1 MVLSIGEILVDIFKE
16 GNNKTVFPGGAPF
29 NLAANIA
36 RFNGDISFYGVVA
49 NDEYGHFLLD
59 FAKKKLQ
66 NSLIEVKKDRETT
79 QALVTLDNGERS
91 FRFVRDHGSDYLL
104 DINKL
109 KEFDLSK
116 ISIVHIGS
124 LMLSYQEGRD
134 FFYEAVN
141 YIHQNSKC
149 LISFDVNYRSDIFK
163 DEETAKEIF
172 INAIKSADIVKFTE
186 EELELLSKQ
195 KDVLKGLKT
204 LLNDKQVAVVT
215 LGKDG
220 SIFFSKEKYLKVS
233 SFPLKPI
240 DTTGAGDAFYS
251 YFLYRFDKGFDI
263 KDDKQIIDVLKRANV
278 TGALAT
284 QKKGAIDVAP
294 SLEEIETFLKNRL

>member
-16 GNNKTVFPGGAPF
+16 GDNKTVFPGGAPF

-36 RFNGDISFYGVVA
+36 HFNGDVSFYGAVA

-66 NSLIEVKKDRETT
+66 NSLIEVKKERETT

-91 FRFVRDHGSDYLL
+91 FRFVRDNGSDYLL
-104 DINKL
+104 DTSKL

-141 YIHQNSKC
+141 YIHKNSQC
-149 LISFDVNYRSDIFK
+149 LISFDVNYRNDIFE

-172 INAIKSADIVKFTE
+172 INAIKCADIVKFTE

-195 KDVLKGLKT
+195 KDVLNGLKT

-220 SIFFSKEKYLKVS
+220 SIFYSNEKYIKVS
-233 SFPLKPI
+233 SFPLKPV

-251 YFLYRFDKGFDI
+251 YFLYRFDKGLDI
-263 KDDKQIIDVLKRANV
+263 KDNNQIVDALRKANV

>member
-91 FRFVRDHGSDYLL
+91 FRFIRDNGSDYLL
-104 DINKL
+104 DVNLL
-109 KEFDLSK
+109 KEFDLNN
-116 ISIVHIGS
+116 ISIIHIGS

-134 FFYEAVN
+134 FFYQACE
-141 YIHQNSKC
+141 YIKKHSSC
-149 LISFDVNYRSDIFK
+149 LISFDVNYRNDIFK

-172 INAIKSADIVKFTE
+172 INAIKCADIVKFTE

-195 KDVLKGLKT
+195 KDVLEGLKT

-220 SIFFSKEKYLKVS
+220 SIFFSNEKYIKVPS
-233 SFPLKPI
+233 YPLKPI

-251 YFLYRFDKGFDI
+251 YFLYRYDKGFDI
-263 KDDKQIIDVLKRANV
+263 KDDNQIIDVLRKANV

-284 QKKGAIDVAP
+284 QRKGAIDVAP
-294 SLEEIETFLKNRL
+294 SLEEIDDFLKDK